1 MQTVLIFFMRNVDLA
16 DFCRSTFNASV
27 TITNTLAVLSRFKFK
42 RRFYLFR
49 TFFAHYLEKLA
60 AYFQVLVRTNSE
72 VMRLDQSRVSENAW

>member
-16 DFCRSTFNASV
+16 DFCRSTFNASA

-42 RRFYLFR
+42 RRFYLFP

>member
-1 MQTVLIFFMRNVDLA
+1 MRNVDLA

-27 TITNTLAVLSRFKFK
+27 TITNTLTVLSRFKFK

-49 TFFAHYLEKLA
+49 TFFAYYLEKLA

>member
-1 MQTVLIFFMRNVDLA
+1 MRNVDLA

-49 TFFAHYLEKLA
+49 TFFAYYYLEKLA

>member
-1 MQTVLIFFMRNVDLA
+1 MRNVDLA

-49 TFFAHYLEKLA
+49 TFFAYYLEKLA

>member
-1 MQTVLIFFMRNVDLA
+1 MRNVDLA
-16 DFCRSTFNASV
+16 DFCRSTFNASA

-49 TFFAHYLEKLA
+49 TFFAYYLEKLA